1 MKFSNELAST
11 QFNTHSEFPE
21 LAFMD
26 PARGYWG
33 DVQTFRSDLSTAKR
47 VTIRIGKNF
56 DKSGKHTRNAREALE
71 GIEDEDTDTEEQQS
85 VGELTA
91 DDYACVAPFPGAAIC
106 FALRSLPRRLCL
118 CLSCRKVKDRFC
130 SGPGQSTNLAHFYVF
145 LALHRV
151 NLSNYNVAISGGVS
165 GDGSAYGKSDGDG
178 NKRPKKKVAQ
188 AQVMATAVGHAFKAA
203 GLGASSQTKDGEL
216 AEEEKLVKLKEAAAL
231 DEQAK
236 ATKAGAMKQ
245 FVECEAIPEEL
256 RLQAISQWAVLLGC
270 SVAEPAPAGAP
281 P

>member
-1 MKFSNELAST
+1 
-11 QFNTHSEFPE
+11 
-21 LAFMD
+21 
-26 PARGYWG
+26 
-33 DVQTFRSDLSTAKR
+33 
-47 VTIRIGKNF
+47 
-56 DKSGKHTRNAREALE
+56 
-71 GIEDEDTDTEEQQS
+71 
-85 VGELTA
+85 
-91 DDYACVAPFPGAAIC
+91 
-106 FALRSLPRRLCL
+106 
-118 CLSCRKVKDRFC
+118 
-130 SGPGQSTNLAHFYVF
+130 VF
-145 LALHRV
+145 LTLHRV
-151 NLSNYNVAISGGVS
+151 NLSNYNVVISGGVS

-236 ATKAGAMKQ
+236 TTKAGAMKQ